1 MDSTLQ
7 NKASGSQYT
16 VPNKFQ
22 LLAPS
27 VSRHETDGIC
37 IWNQVTHSKS
47 NDLYKIVM
55 AEKNIVQET
64 FPVLGMSCASCS
76 ARVEK
81 TLNHQSGVKKAVVNY
96 ASATATVEYDPTS
109 CSSETL
115 QQAVQAAGYDLL
127 INQDGNTLEEAEEA
141 HNKKFSA
148 LKFRTTW
155 AIILSMPVV
164 IIGMFFMDMPHANP
178 IMWALSTPVVFWLGR
193 GFFTSAWKQ
202 LQHGSANMDT
212 LVAIST
218 GTAYLFSLF
227 NMLFPDFWLS
237 RGIHPHV
244 YFEAASVIIA
254 FILLGRL
261 LEEKAKG
268 NTSTAIK
275 KLMGLQPKTVTIIV
289 DEGHAVPHSS
299 FERVIPIEQIRPG
312 DIVLVKPG
320 ERIAVDGI
328 VTEGSS
334 YVDESMLSGEPV
346 AVSKHKDA
354 KVFAGTINQKGSF
367 RFRAEKIGT
376 DTLLAKIIHMVQ
388 DAQGSKAPVQ
398 QLVDKIAGIFVPT
411 IIGIAVLAFIAWML
425 LDGTGGFTHGLLAF
439 VTVVIIACPCALGL
453 ATPTAI
459 MVGIGKGAERG
470 ILIKDA
476 ESLEIAKKIDTVVL
490 DKTGTVTEGK
500 PVVSK
505 LIWNTQAMTPGT
517 GATAGNALSDIF
529 YSLEKLSEHPLAEA
543 VVNHLKES
551 ASIDIQDFESITG
564 KGVKGRA
571 QGRTYLAGNR
581 KLLEENHI
589 AIPPSLQEEATR
601 LTSEAQTV
609 IWFADEENVLAIAG
623 ITDRIKETSIR
634 AVSELHAAGIEV
646 HMLTG
651 DNEATAREIARKAGI
666 AHYQASVLPQDKA
679 AFVSRLQAE
688 GRKVAMVGDGIND
701 SAALAQADLSIAMG
715 GGSDIAMDVAKMT
728 IISSDLTKIPE
739 ALCLSRLTV
748 RTIRQNLFWAF
759 IYNIIGVPI
768 AAGILYPINGFLNPM
783 IAGAAMAFSSVSV
796 VSNSLLLK
804 RKRIHEGEENKDVE
818 PPTETIMKKEFKV
831 EGMMCNHCRMHVEK
845 ALNSMEGI
853 HATVT
858 LDPPVATVEF
868 SDGEKTLEE
877 LQKVVTKEAGDY
889 TLKA

>member
-1 MDSTLQ
+1 M
-7 NKASGSQYT
+7 
-16 VPNKFQ
+16 
-22 LLAPS
+22 
-27 VSRHETDGIC
+27 TD
-37 IWNQVTHSKS
+37 
-47 NDLYKIVM
+47 
-55 AEKNIVQET
+55 KNIVQET
-64 FPVLGMSCASCS
+64 FPVLGMSCASCA
-76 ARVEK
+76 ARIEK
-81 TLNHQSGVKKAVVNY
+81 TLNRQSGVKIAAVNY
-96 ASATATVEYDPTS
+96 ASATATVEYDPKN
-109 CSSETL
+109 CSSEAL

-127 INQDGNTLEEAEEA
+127 INRDGNTLEEAEEA
-141 HNKKFSA
+141 HNKKFTT
-148 LKFRTTW
+148 LKLRTVW
-155 AIILSMPVV
+155 AVILSLPVV
-164 IIGMFFMDMPHANP
+164 IIGMFFMDMPYANP
-178 IMWALSTPVVFWLGR
+178 IMWTLSTPIVFWLGR
-193 GFFTSAWKQ
+193 GFFSSAWKQ
-202 LQHGSANMDT
+202 LRHGSANMDT

-275 KLMGLQPKTVTIIV
+275 KLMGLQPKTVTVIGNEERIV
-289 DEGHAVPHSS
+289 
-299 FERVIPIEQIRPG
+299 PIEQIRPG
-312 DIVLVKPG
+312 DIILVKPG

-346 AVSKHKDA
+346 AVSKQKDA

-367 RFRAEKIGT
+367 RFRAEKVGT

-411 IIGIAVLAFIAWML
+411 IIGIAVLAFIVWMM

-476 ESLEIAKKIDTVVL
+476 ESLEIAKKVNTVVL

-505 LIWNTQAMTPGT
+505 LVWNTPTTTP
-517 GATAGNALSDIF
+517 NPSISSKDVLPDIF
-529 YSLEKLSEHPLAEA
+529 YSLEKLSEHPLADA

-551 ASIDIQDFESITG
+551 ASIDDIQDFETITG
-564 KGVKGRA
+564 KGVKGRT
-571 QGRTYLAGNR
+571 QGRIYFVGNL
-581 KLLEENHI
+581 KLLEENRI
-589 AIPPSLQEEATR
+589 AISRSLREEATR
-601 LTSEAQTV
+601 LTAKAQTV
-609 IWFADEENVLAIAG
+609 IWFADEENALAIAG

-634 AVSELHAAGIEV
+634 AVDELRATGIEV

-651 DNEATAREIARKAGI
+651 DNETTAREITRKAGI

-679 AFVSRLQAE
+679 AFISRLQAE

-739 ALCLSRLTV
+739 ALRLSRLTV

-759 IYNIIGVPI
+759 IYNIVGVPI
-768 AAGILYPINGFLNPM
+768 AAGILYPINGFLLNPM

-804 RKRIHEGEENKDVE
+804 RKKIHEGEENKKVE
-818 PPTETIMKKEFKV
+818 PSTETIMKKEFKV

-845 ALNSMEGI
+845 ALNSMEGV

-858 LDPPVATVEF
+858 LNPPVAIVEF

-877 LQKVVTKEAGDY
+877 LQKAVTEEAGDY
-889 TLKA
+889 TLKV

>member
-1 MDSTLQ
+1 M
-7 NKASGSQYT
+7 
-16 VPNKFQ
+16 
-22 LLAPS
+22 
-27 VSRHETDGIC
+27 TD
-37 IWNQVTHSKS
+37 
-47 NDLYKIVM
+47 
-55 AEKNIVQET
+55 KNIVQET
-64 FPVLGMSCASCS
+64 FPVLGMSCASCA

-81 TLNHQSGVKKAVVNY
+81 TLNRQSGVKKAAVNY
-96 ASATATVEYDPTS
+96 ASATATVEYAPKN

-127 INQDGNTLEEAEEA
+127 INRDGNTLEEAEEA
-141 HNKKFSA
+141 HNKKFTT
-148 LKFRTTW
+148 LKLRTVW
-155 AIILSMPVV
+155 AVILSLPVV
-164 IIGMFFMDMPHANP
+164 IIGMFFMDMPYANP
-178 IMWALSTPVVFWLGR
+178 IMWALSTPIVFWLGR
-193 GFFTSAWKQ
+193 GFFSSAWKQ
-202 LQHGSANMDT
+202 LRHGSANMDT

-275 KLMGLQPKTVTIIV
+275 KLMGLQPKTVTVVGNGERIV
-289 DEGHAVPHSS
+289 
-299 FERVIPIEQIRPG
+299 PIEQIRPG
-312 DIVLVKPG
+312 DIILVKPG

-346 AVSKHKDA
+346 AVSKQKDA

-367 RFRAEKIGT
+367 RFRAEKVGT

-398 QLVDKIAGIFVPT
+398 QLVDKIAGIFVPA
-411 IIGIAVLAFIAWML
+411 IIGIAVLAFIVWML

-476 ESLEIAKKIDTVVL
+476 ESLEIAKKVNTVVL

-505 LIWNTQAMTPGT
+505 LVWNTPTATP
-517 GATAGNALSDIF
+517 NPSISSKEVLPDIF
-529 YSLEKLSEHPLAEA
+529 YSLEKLSEHPLADA

-551 ASIDIQDFESITG
+551 ASIDDIQDFETITG
-564 KGVKGRA
+564 KGVKGRT
-571 QGRTYLAGNR
+571 QGRTYFAGNL
-581 KLLEENHI
+581 KLLEENRI
-589 AIPPSLQEEATR
+589 AISRSLREEATR

-634 AVSELHAAGIEV
+634 AVSELRAAGIEV

-728 IISSDLTKIPE
+728 IISSDLAKIPE

-768 AAGILYPINGFLNPM
+768 AAGILYPINGFLLNPM

-804 RKRIHEGEENKDVE
+804 RKRIHEGEENKEVE

>member
-1 MDSTLQ
+1 M
-7 NKASGSQYT
+7 
-16 VPNKFQ
+16 
-22 LLAPS
+22 
-27 VSRHETDGIC
+27 
-37 IWNQVTHSKS
+37 
-47 NDLYKIVM
+47 
-55 AEKNIVQET
+55 
-64 FPVLGMSCASCS
+64 GMSCASCA
-76 ARVEK
+76 ARIEK
-81 TLNHQSGVKKAVVNY
+81 TLNRQSGVKIAAVNY
-96 ASATATVEYDPTS
+96 ASATATVEYDPKN
-109 CSSETL
+109 CSSEAL

-127 INQDGNTLEEAEEA
+127 INRDGNTLEEAEEA
-141 HNKKFSA
+141 HNKKFTT
-148 LKFRTTW
+148 LKLRTVW
-155 AIILSMPVV
+155 AVILSLPVI
-164 IIGMFFMDMPHANP
+164 IIGMFFMDMPYANP
-178 IMWALSTPVVFWLGR
+178 IMWTLSTPIVFWLGR
-193 GFFTSAWKQ
+193 GFFSSAWKQ
-202 LQHGSANMDT
+202 LRHGSANMDT

-275 KLMGLQPKTVTIIV
+275 KLMGLQPKTVTVVGNEERIV
-289 DEGHAVPHSS
+289 
-299 FERVIPIEQIRPG
+299 PIEQIRPG
-312 DIVLVKPG
+312 DIILVKPG

-346 AVSKHKDA
+346 AVSKQKDA

-367 RFRAEKIGT
+367 RFRAEKVGT

-411 IIGIAVLAFIAWML
+411 IIGIAVLAFIVWMM
-425 LDGTGGFTHGLLAF
+425 LDGTDGFTHGLLAF
-439 VTVVIIACPCALGL
+439 VTVIIIACPCALGL

-476 ESLEIAKKIDTVVL
+476 ESLEIAKKVNTVVL

-505 LIWNTQAMTPGT
+505 LVWNTPTTTP
-517 GATAGNALSDIF
+517 NPSISSKDVLPDIF
-529 YSLEKLSEHPLAEA
+529 YSLEKLSEHPLADA

-551 ASIDIQDFESITG
+551 ASIDDIQDFETITG
-564 KGVKGRA
+564 KGVKGRT
-571 QGRTYLAGNR
+571 QGRIYFAGNL
-581 KLLEENHI
+581 KLLEENRI
-589 AIPPSLQEEATR
+589 AISRSLREEATR
-601 LTSEAQTV
+601 LTAKAQTV
-609 IWFADEENVLAIAG
+609 IWFADEENALAIAG

-634 AVSELHAAGIEV
+634 AVDELRATGIEV

-651 DNEATAREIARKAGI
+651 DNETTAREIARKAGI

-679 AFVSRLQAE
+679 AFISRLQAE

-739 ALCLSRLTV
+739 ALRLSRLTV

-759 IYNIIGVPI
+759 IYNIVGVPI
-768 AAGILYPINGFLNPM
+768 AAGILYPINGFLLNPM

-804 RKRIHEGEENKDVE
+804 RKKIHEREENKKVE
-818 PPTETIMKKEFKV
+818 PSTETIMKKEFKV

-845 ALNSMEGI
+845 A
-853 HATVT
+853 
-858 LDPPVATVEF
+858 
-868 SDGEKTLEE
+868 
-877 LQKVVTKEAGDY
+877 
-889 TLKA
+889 

>member
-1 MDSTLQ
+1 M
-7 NKASGSQYT
+7 
-16 VPNKFQ
+16 
-22 LLAPS
+22 
-27 VSRHETDGIC
+27 TD
-37 IWNQVTHSKS
+37 
-47 NDLYKIVM
+47 
-55 AEKNIVQET
+55 KNIVQET
-64 FPVLGMSCASCS
+64 FPVLGMSCASCA

-81 TLNHQSGVKKAVVNY
+81 TLNRQSGVKKAAVNY
-96 ASATATVEYDPTS
+96 ASATATVEYDPKN

-127 INQDGNTLEEAEEA
+127 INRDGNTLEEAEEA
-141 HNKKFSA
+141 HNKKFTT
-148 LKFRTTW
+148 LKLRTVW
-155 AIILSMPVV
+155 AVILSLPVV
-164 IIGMFFMDMPHANP
+164 IIGMFFMDMPYANP
-178 IMWALSTPVVFWLGR
+178 IMWALSTPIVFWLGR
-193 GFFTSAWKQ
+193 GFFSSAWKQ
-202 LQHGSANMDT
+202 LRHGSANMDT

-275 KLMGLQPKTVTIIV
+275 KLMGLQPKTVTVVGNGERIV
-289 DEGHAVPHSS
+289 
-299 FERVIPIEQIRPG
+299 PIEQIRPG
-312 DIVLVKPG
+312 DIILVKPG

-346 AVSKHKDA
+346 AVSKQKDA

-367 RFRAEKIGT
+367 RFRAEKVGT

-398 QLVDKIAGIFVPT
+398 QLVDKIAGIFVPA
-411 IIGIAVLAFIAWML
+411 IIGIAVLAFIVWML

-476 ESLEIAKKIDTVVL
+476 ESLEIAKKVNTVVL

-505 LIWNTQAMTPGT
+505 LVWNTPTATP
-517 GATAGNALSDIF
+517 NPSISSKEVLPDIF
-529 YSLEKLSEHPLAEA
+529 YSLEKLSEHPLADA

-551 ASIDIQDFESITG
+551 ASIDDIQDFETITG
-564 KGVKGRA
+564 KGVKGRT
-571 QGRTYLAGNR
+571 QGRTYFAGNL
-581 KLLEENHI
+581 KLLEENRI
-589 AIPPSLQEEATR
+589 AISRSLREEATR
-601 LTSEAQTV
+601 LTAEAQTV

-634 AVSELHAAGIEV
+634 AVSELRAAGIEV

-666 AHYQASVLPQDKA
+666 AHYQANVLPQDKA

-728 IISSDLTKIPE
+728 IISSDLAKIPE

-768 AAGILYPINGFLNPM
+768 AAGILYPINGFLLNPM

-804 RKRIHEGEENKDVE
+804 RKRIHEGEENKEVE

-858 LDPPVATVEF
+858 LNPPVATVEF

>member
-96 ASATATVEYDPTS
+96 ASATATVEYDPTN
-109 CSSETL
+109 CSSEAL

-453 ATPTAI
+453 ATAI

-634 AVSELHAAGIEV
+634 AVSELRAAGIEV

-768 AAGILYPINGFLNPM
+768 AAGILYPINGLLNPM

-804 RKRIHEGEENKDVE
+804 RKRIHEGEENKEVE

-858 LDPPVATVEF
+858 LNPPVATVEF

>member
-1 MDSTLQ
+1 M
-7 NKASGSQYT
+7 
-16 VPNKFQ
+16 
-22 LLAPS
+22 
-27 VSRHETDGIC
+27 TD
-37 IWNQVTHSKS
+37 
-47 NDLYKIVM
+47 
-55 AEKNIVQET
+55 KNIVQET
-64 FPVLGMSCASCS
+64 FPVLGMSCASCA
-76 ARVEK
+76 ARIEK
-81 TLNHQSGVKKAVVNY
+81 TLNRQSGVKIAAVNY
-96 ASATATVEYDPTS
+96 ASATATVEYDPKN
-109 CSSETL
+109 CSSEAL

-127 INQDGNTLEEAEEA
+127 INRDGNTLEEAEEA
-141 HNKKFSA
+141 HNKKFTT
-148 LKFRTTW
+148 LKLRTVW
-155 AIILSMPVV
+155 AVILSLPVV
-164 IIGMFFMDMPHANP
+164 IIGMFFMDMPYANP
-178 IMWALSTPVVFWLGR
+178 IMWTLSTPIVFWLGR
-193 GFFTSAWKQ
+193 GFFSSAWKQ
-202 LQHGSANMDT
+202 LRHGSANMDT

-275 KLMGLQPKTVTIIV
+275 KLMGLQPKTVTVVGNEERIV
-289 DEGHAVPHSS
+289 
-299 FERVIPIEQIRPG
+299 PIEQIRPG
-312 DIVLVKPG
+312 DIILVKPG

-346 AVSKHKDA
+346 AVSKQKDA

-367 RFRAEKIGT
+367 RFRAEKVGT

-411 IIGIAVLAFIAWML
+411 IIGIAVLAFIVWMM

-470 ILIKDA
+470 ILITDA
-476 ESLEIAKKIDTVVL
+476 ESLEIAKKVNTVVL

-505 LIWNTQAMTPGT
+505 LVWNTPTTTP
-517 GATAGNALSDIF
+517 NPSISSKDVLPDIF
-529 YSLEKLSEHPLAEA
+529 YSLEKLSEHPLADA

-551 ASIDIQDFESITG
+551 ASIDDIQDFETITG
-564 KGVKGRA
+564 KGVKGRT
-571 QGRTYLAGNR
+571 QGRIYFVGNL
-581 KLLEENHI
+581 KLLEENRI
-589 AIPPSLQEEATR
+589 AISRSLREEATR
-601 LTSEAQTV
+601 LTAKAQTV
-609 IWFADEENVLAIAG
+609 IWFADEENALAIAG

-634 AVSELHAAGIEV
+634 AVDELRATGIEV

-651 DNEATAREIARKAGI
+651 DNETTAREIARKAGI

-679 AFVSRLQAE
+679 AFISRLQAE

-739 ALCLSRLTV
+739 ALRLSRLTV

-759 IYNIIGVPI
+759 IYNIVGVPI
-768 AAGILYPINGFLNPM
+768 AAGILYPINGFLLNPM

-804 RKRIHEGEENKDVE
+804 RKKIHEGEENKKVE
-818 PPTETIMKKEFKV
+818 PSTETIMKKEFKV

-845 ALNSMEGI
+845 ALNSMEGV

-858 LDPPVATVEF
+858 LNPPVAIVEF

-877 LQKVVTKEAGDY
+877 LQKAVTEEAGDY
-889 TLKA
+889 TLKV

>member
-1 MDSTLQ
+1 
-7 NKASGSQYT
+7 
-16 VPNKFQ
+16 
-22 LLAPS
+22 
-27 VSRHETDGIC
+27 
-37 IWNQVTHSKS
+37 
-47 NDLYKIVM
+47 M

-109 CSSETL
+109 CSSEAL

-127 INQDGNTLEEAEEA
+127 INQDDNTLEEAEEA
-141 HNKKFSA
+141 HNKKFSV

-388 DAQGSKAPVQ
+388 DAQGSKAPV

-739 ALCLSRLTV
+739 ALRLSRLTV

-768 AAGILYPINGFLNPM
+768 AAGILYPINGFLLNPM

>member
-1 MDSTLQ
+1 M
-7 NKASGSQYT
+7 
-16 VPNKFQ
+16 
-22 LLAPS
+22 
-27 VSRHETDGIC
+27 TD
-37 IWNQVTHSKS
+37 
-47 NDLYKIVM
+47 
-55 AEKNIVQET
+55 KNIVQET
-64 FPVLGMSCASCS
+64 FPVLGMSCASCA
-76 ARVEK
+76 ARIEK
-81 TLNHQSGVKKAVVNY
+81 TLNRQSGVKIAAVNY
-96 ASATATVEYDPTS
+96 ASATATVEYDPKN
-109 CSSETL
+109 CSSEAL

-127 INQDGNTLEEAEEA
+127 INRDGNTLEEAEEA
-141 HNKKFSA
+141 HNKKFTT
-148 LKFRTTW
+148 LKLRTVW
-155 AIILSMPVV
+155 AVILSLPVV
-164 IIGMFFMDMPHANP
+164 IIGMFFMDMPYANP
-178 IMWALSTPVVFWLGR
+178 IMWTLSTPIVFWLGR
-193 GFFTSAWKQ
+193 GFFSSAWKQ
-202 LQHGSANMDT
+202 LRHGSANMDT

-275 KLMGLQPKTVTIIV
+275 KLMGLQPKTVTVVGNEERIV
-289 DEGHAVPHSS
+289 
-299 FERVIPIEQIRPG
+299 PIEQIRPG
-312 DIVLVKPG
+312 DIILVKPG

-346 AVSKHKDA
+346 AVSKQKDA

-367 RFRAEKIGT
+367 RFRAEKVGT

-411 IIGIAVLAFIAWML
+411 IIGIAVLAFIVWMM

-453 ATPTAI
+453 GTPTAI

-476 ESLEIAKKIDTVVL
+476 ESLEIAKKVNTVVL

-505 LIWNTQAMTPGT
+505 LVWNTPTTTP
-517 GATAGNALSDIF
+517 NPSISSKDVLPDIF
-529 YSLEKLSEHPLAEA
+529 YSLEKLSEHPLADA

-551 ASIDIQDFESITG
+551 ASIDDIQDFETITG
-564 KGVKGRA
+564 KGVKGRT
-571 QGRTYLAGNR
+571 QGRIYFVGNL
-581 KLLEENHI
+581 KLLEENRI
-589 AIPPSLQEEATR
+589 AISRSLREEATR
-601 LTSEAQTV
+601 LTAEAQTV

-666 AHYQASVLPQDKA
+666 AHYQASVFPQDKA

-768 AAGILYPINGFLNPM
+768 AAGILYPINGFLLNPM

-804 RKRIHEGEENKDVE
+804 RKRIHEGEENKEVE

-858 LDPPVATVEF
+858 LNPPVATVEF